1 MGRWLGLFVVFVMG
15 FLYCFAS
22 GNSMFWGLSRGI
34 DCVEVLSDLDNEKL
48 LKINGCLV
56 DDFVEFLDLQNYSK
70 FTIEDRVV
78 IEGYSNKLN
87 NYIVINNKKINVQ
100 ISVSQDCC
108 LVGYPLIKN
117 SFWLLCIKFE
127 LSVYTLKNLRR

>member
-1 MGRWLGLFVVFVMG
+1 MVLYLGDKSMGRWLGLFVVFVMS
-15 FLYCFAS
+15 FLYCFTS
-22 GNSMFWGLSRGI
+22 SNLMFGSLSRGV
-34 DCVEVLSDLDNEKL
+34 DCIEILSDLDNEKL

-56 DDFVEFLDLQNYSK
+56 DDFVEFLDLQNYSE
-70 FTIEDRVV
+70 FIIEDRVV

-87 NYIVINNKKINVQ
+87 NYIVTNNKKINIQ

-117 SFWLLCIKFE
+117 SF
-127 LSVYTLKNLRR
+127 

>member
-1 MGRWLGLFVVFVMG
+1 MGKWLGLFVVFVMS

-22 GNSMFWGLSRGI
+22 SNSMFFDLSRGV
-34 DCVEVLSDLDNEKL
+34 DCVEILSDLDNEKL
-48 LKINGCLV
+48 LKIKGCLV

-117 SFWLLCIKFE
+117 SF
-127 LSVYTLKNLRR
+127 